1 MSDTIYFVSLYCMEY
16 LIQIATKRVFAL
28 MNDVLKPWQCAFD
41 AQPKK
46 KKEQN
51 GGNISKTARH

>member
-1 MSDTIYFVSLYCMEY
+1 
-16 LIQIATKRVFAL
+16 

-46 KKEQN
+46 KKEEN
-51 GGNISKTARH
+51 GGSISKTACHGFYFHEVNVRRLNGNNNI

>member
-1 MSDTIYFVSLYCMEY
+1 MKY
-16 LIQIATKRVFAL
+16 LKQITTKRVLAL

-46 KKEQN
+46 KKREES